1 MWWFKH
7 NIVWPL
13 GFVLTLLQSNMLLY
27 ILLHLDVATWK
38 SDISSKVSFI
48 RQNLKKQVI
57 PATWKHTLNTQE
69 LYFVTVLK
77 RSNRFDLSEDDIDN
91 VDVIVEIVD
100 EFIFNEGKELSAMQ
114 ELQLL
119 EILCSHFQMNDDD
132 VGRCLQF
139 ATMFNLSPHDE
150 MKVQIR
156 M

>member
-1 MWWFKH
+1 M
-7 NIVWPL
+7 
-13 GFVLTLLQSNMLLY
+13 
-27 ILLHLDVATWK
+27 HLDVATWK
-38 SDISSKVSFI
+38 SDISSKVSFL

-57 PATWKHTLNTQE
+57 PAAWKHTLNTQE
-69 LYFVTVLK
+69 VYFVTVLK

-119 EILCSHFQMNDDD
+119 EILCGHFQAHDDD
-132 VGRCLQF
+132 IGRCLQF

-150 MKVQIR
+150 MKVYVQESAANVHISEQLFALI
-156 M
+156 

>member
-1 MWWFKH
+1 M
-7 NIVWPL
+7 
-13 GFVLTLLQSNMLLY
+13 
-27 ILLHLDVATWK
+27 HLDVATWK
-38 SDISSKVSFI
+38 SDISSKVSFL

-57 PATWKHTLNTQE
+57 PAAWKHTLNTQE
-69 LYFVTVLK
+69 VYFVTVLK

-119 EILCSHFQMNDDD
+119 EILCGHFQAHDDD
-132 VGRCLQF
+132 IGRCLQF

-150 MKVQIR
+150 MKVVVYLTVIR
-156 M
+156 YVTVICLNLAMIILHNHMFI

>member
-1 MWWFKH
+1 M
-7 NIVWPL
+7 
-13 GFVLTLLQSNMLLY
+13 
-27 ILLHLDVATWK
+27 ATWK
-38 SDISSKVSFI
+38 SDISTKVSFL

-57 PATWKHTLNTQE
+57 PATWKHTLNTQQ

-77 RSNRFDLSEDDIDN
+77 RSNRFDLSEEDIDN

-119 EILCSHFQMNDDD
+119 EILCSHFQAHDDD

-139 ATMFNLSPHDE
+139 AAMFNLSPHDE
-150 MKVQIR
+150 MKVLVYMSEIH
-156 M
+156 

>member
-1 MWWFKH
+1 M
-7 NIVWPL
+7 
-13 GFVLTLLQSNMLLY
+13 
-27 ILLHLDVATWK
+27 ATWK

-139 ATMFNLSPHDE
+139 ATMFNLSPHDQ
-150 MKVQIR
+150 MKVLIR
-156 M
+156 MYNRECRIRLEFRMLDPSVGR